1 MIEPTLLI
9 SPNLYR
15 YGDGPVRMCAELPDQ
30 IYDKDCI
37 MKFEASP
44 DWNLYYFFCYC
55 TTDGC
60 NNFNDAPPCGS
71 VAGYCE
77 PPPHPTN
84 FLK

>member
-1 MIEPTLLI
+1 
-9 SPNLYR
+9 
-15 YGDGPVRMCAELPDQ
+15 MCAELPDQ

-37 MKFEASP
+37 MRFEASP

-60 NNFNDAPPCGS
+60 NSFDDAPPCGS
-71 VAGYCE
+71 EAGYCE
-77 PPPHPTN
+77 PPPRPTN